1 MTGVKHHRQENRF
14 RNRNNLMFQFSAS
27 VLLIFLIVDSNTE
40 SIESGL
46 DKVAPSGVSLDGE
59 PVSDTRAQEVAQFAI
74 GELRGVCRY
83 CDDAY
88 RAGYEAMTLKQ
99 LWSAEAKNLTVPL
112 PPSPATTSRQRSFP
126 QADQLSRSYCSCTP
140 TSFLESSSGSE
151 GQNVHPERHAADASA
166 REGPLG
172 GLHGAR
178 GFPDGGRGI
187 CGGFHAEIPFHGQ
200 LDCPAR

>member
-99 LWSAEAKNLTVPL
+99 LWSAEAKNLTVLRGRMFILNVTLQTPVPVKGRSEDSMVL
-112 PPSPATTSRQRSFP
+112 AVFQMEDGAYAAVSTQRS
-126 QADQLSRSYCSCTP
+126 
-140 TSFLESSSGSE
+140 
-151 GQNVHPERHAADASA
+151 
-166 REGPLG
+166 
-172 GLHGAR
+172 
-178 GFPDGGRGI
+178 
-187 CGGFHAEIPFHGQ
+187 PFM
-200 LDCPAR
+200 DN